1 MKKTFTIN
9 ISGTVFHI
17 EEDAYEVLQKYLV
30 NLKNHFGTNEEGKEI
45 LADIE
50 ARIAEIFIEKST
62 NVQNVVTIS
71 MVEGAIEIMGTPEDF
86 VEDEDESEEGAPMSE
101 SDEAK
106 RKRRLYRDPDH
117 RVIGGVCGGLGA
129 YFNMD
134 PVILRI
140 IFVALLFLTSGAAFL
155 AYIILWIAVPK
166 AKNTAQRLEMRGQE
180 ATVKN
185 IEKSIKEEVNDVKE
199 NFKKMKDSES
209 YAKGKRTVDAAGD
222 VAYSGIKVILR
233 VAVIVIGVLL
243 IISGFLGLLGL
254 ISTMVVGHSF
264 VADWPMVWSPEIEVP
279 GFLNHFVSPGTV
291 TFGMIAIGIL
301 AGIPLLAMLFIG
313 TKLVFSYKTN
323 NTAIGLTMV
332 GVWLIALVALIGVS
346 LGQLGNYKSLSSF
359 TETKTISCDSC
370 QTLTLKLGEDKY
382 EDYAKMDFEIDNVKV
397 AVVDGEEVLLGQAR
411 LDVEKSGNNEFVI
424 LVKKISRGKTRE
436 LAKENSESII
446 YRYDLKDSTVVFDPY
461 FILGKDEKYRG
472 QQVDITIKVP
482 EGKAVYLS
490 DDLVKIIH
498 DIENVSNTWDGDM
511 VGKTWEMK
519 PEGLTLKEASL
530 SPSKGGE

>member
-30 NLKNHFGTNEEGKEI
+30 NLKNHFGASEEGKEI
-45 LADIE
+45 LTDIE

-62 NVQNVVTIS
+62 NVQNVVTIG
-71 MVEGAIEIMGTPEDF
+71 MVETAIEIMGTPEDF
-86 VEDEDESEEGAPMSE
+86 VESEGDEETLVGESE
-101 SDEAK
+101 EAK

-140 IFVALLFLTSGAAFL
+140 IFVALLFITGGAAFL

-185 IEKSIKEEVNDVKE
+185 IEKSIKEEVSDMKE
-199 NFKKMKDSES
+199 SFKKMKDSDT

-222 VAYSGIKVILR
+222 VTYNVFKVILK
-233 VAVIVIGVLL
+233 VAVIVVGVIL
-243 IISGFLGLLGL
+243 IISGFLGLLGF
-254 ISTMVVGHSF
+254 ISSMVIGHSF
-264 VADWPMVWSPEIEVP
+264 VQGWPMIWSPEVEVP

-313 TKLVFSYKTN
+313 TKLVFRYKTN

-332 GVWLIALVALIGVS
+332 GVWLIALVSLIVVS
-346 LGQLGNYKSLSSF
+346 LSQLGNYKSQSSF

-382 EDYAKMDFEIDNVKV
+382 ENYAKMDFEIDNVKV
-397 AVVDGEEVLLGQAR
+397 AVVDGEEVLLGNAS
-411 LDVEKSGNNEFVI
+411 LDIEKSGNNEFVI

-436 LAKENSESII
+436 IAKENSESII
-446 YRYDLKDSTVVFDPY
+446 YRYDVKDSTLVFDPY
-461 FILGKDEKYRG
+461 FILDKDDKYRG
-472 QQVDITIKVP
+472 QQVKITIKIP
-482 EGKAVYLS
+482 EGKAVFLS
-490 DDLVKIIH
+490 EDLVKIIY
-498 DIENVSNTWDGDM
+498 DIENVSNTYDGDM

-519 PEGLTLKEASL
+519 PEGLTLKE
-530 SPSKGGE
+530 E

>member
-30 NLKNHFGTNEEGKEI
+30 NLKNHFGSSEEGKEI
-45 LADIE
+45 LTDIE

-62 NVQNVVTIS
+62 NVQNVVTIE
-71 MVEGAIEIMGTPEDF
+71 MVNGAIEIMGTPEDF
-86 VEDEDESEEGAPMSE
+86 VEDESEEGASE
-101 SDEAK
+101 TEAETEEAK

-140 IFVALLFLTSGAAFL
+140 IFVALLFITGGTAFL

-185 IEKSIKEEVNDVKE
+185 IEKSIKEEVGEMKE
-199 NFKKMKDSES
+199 SFKKMKDSET
-209 YAKGKRTVDAAGD
+209 YAKGKNTVAAAGD
-222 VAYSGIKVILR
+222 VTYNVFKVILK
-233 VAVIVIGVLL
+233 VAVVVIGVLL

-264 VADWPMVWSPEIEVP
+264 VSGWPMIWSPEVEVP

-291 TFGMIAIGIL
+291 TFGLIAIGIL

-313 TKLVFSYKTN
+313 TKLVFRYKTN

-332 GVWLIALVALIGVS
+332 GVWLIALVSLIVVS
-346 LGQLGNYKSLSSF
+346 LGQVGNFKSQSSF

-411 LDVEKSGNNEFVI
+411 LDVEKSGSNEFVI
-424 LVKKISRGKTRE
+424 LVKKASRGKTRE
-436 LAKENSESII
+436 QAKGNSESII
-446 YRYDLKDSTVVFDPY
+446 YRYDATDSTVVFDPY
-461 FILGKDEKYRG
+461 FILNKDDKYRG

-511 VGKTWEMK
+511 VGKTWVMK
-519 PEGLTLKEASL
+519 PEGLTLK
-530 SPSKGGE
+530 